1 MTSRK
6 CRDYEPTLTE
16 VLDDPMVQAVMARD
30 GVDRTEIEGL
40 AKSVTS
46 SRRHSSD
53 DED

>member
-6 CRDYEPTLTE
+6 CLDFEPTLSE

-30 GVDRTEIEGL
+30 GVARTEIEGL

-46 SRRHSSD
+46 SRRQSD